1 MVCCLVKL
9 SRLSHWGTLARKGFL
24 NKIMRCCLQNII
36 GIGKKVKKINIK
48 FSRVRYSMAQYDMV
62 LHSTLQWLQQNIHQR
77 FKSKNFCENF
87 EKKNWVHQ
95 TSLHCITLER
105 IRTTSMGNVN
115 AYYLN
120 YNNAS
125 CAEDKEKQEYYS
137 LCIIIILLKYFLY
150 TKIQIQYRFKKI
162 SNNI

>member
-1 MVCCLVKL
+1 
-9 SRLSHWGTLARKGFL
+9 
-24 NKIMRCCLQNII
+24 
-36 GIGKKVKKINIK
+36 
-48 FSRVRYSMAQYDMV
+48 
-62 LHSTLQWLQQNIHQR
+62 
-77 FKSKNFCENF
+77 
-87 EKKNWVHQ
+87 
-95 TSLHCITLER
+95 
-105 IRTTSMGNVN
+105 MGNVN

-150 TKIQIQYRFKKI
+150 TKIQIHYRLKKI